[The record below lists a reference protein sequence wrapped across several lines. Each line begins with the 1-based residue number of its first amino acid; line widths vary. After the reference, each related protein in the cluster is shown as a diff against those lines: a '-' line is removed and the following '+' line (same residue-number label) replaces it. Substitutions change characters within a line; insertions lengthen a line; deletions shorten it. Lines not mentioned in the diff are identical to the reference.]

1 MARDEVLPMTWKQ
14 GQAVVRVIGG
24 AVMERGEIERVDADG
39 WACAFGVRWSPTGYR
54 NIRRPG
60 GGELRDAA
68 KWEAAEAQRK
78 ASTATRIRQTAE
90 RAELRRRLDAALV
103 ALPTVRLEALVNE
116 LEAETRGGAA

>member
-1 MARDEVLPMTWKQ
+1 MWKQ

-24 AVMERGEIERVDADG
+24 AVVERGEVASVVPAAGLAFYVWWFYNGYPAHESNDG
-39 WACAFGVRWSPTGYR
+39 QGRLY
-54 NIRRPG
+54 
-60 GGELRDAA
+60 DAA
-68 KWEAAEAQRK
+68 EWDAAEAKRR
-78 ASTATRIRQTAE
+78 ASTAARIRQTAE